1 MIWLKDLEYIDMLM
15 EANMLDIGTKTNSM
29 DSERKN
35 GMMEANIKAFIKM
48 LQKKARENIV
58 GQMEIDTSEN
68 GRIIC

>member
-1 MIWLKDLEYIDMLM
+1 MLM

-58 GQMEIDTSEN
+58 GQMEIDTLAN